1 LQRGIEGDFHNSE
14 SIMRFSVLA
23 SGSSG
28 NAYYVETEQACILVD
43 AGISCREIE
52 RRLELV
58 GVKAKKLDALI
69 ITHEHTDHIKGAGP
83 LARRFDLPV
92 YLNKKTFENGRKAL
106 GNLSRPVIFQ
116 TGQTMNIND
125 LCVETFTK
133 CHDASDP
140 FGLVISSN
148 GTRIGLSTD
157 LGKSTG
163 LVEDRLKG
171 CDALILEFNYDQEM
185 LEQGPYPLAIKRR
198 IKGSE
203 GHLSNKQ
210 AGDLLRVISK
220 ENLKYVVLA
229 HLSETNNQPDK
240 AHREAEEVLG
250 RCGLTEA
257 NILIGKQDEPGPM
270 IEV

>member
-1 LQRGIEGDFHNSE
+1 MQGSIEGDFKV
-14 SIMRFSVLA
+14 IKGKMRFSVLA

-28 NAYYVETEQACILVD
+28 NAYYVETENACVLVD

-83 LARRFDLPV
+83 LARRFNLPV
-92 YLNKKTFENGRKAL
+92 YVNKKTLENGRKAL
-106 GNLSRPVIFQ
+106 GNLSTPVIIQ
-116 TGQTMNIND
+116 TGQAININD

-133 CHDASDP
+133 CHDAADP
-140 FGLVISSN
+140 LGLVLSSN
-148 GTRIGLSTD
+148 GTKIGLSTD
-157 LGKSTG
+157 LGKSTR
-163 LVEDRLKG
+163 LMEDRLKG
-171 CDALILEFNYDQEM
+171 CDALILEFNYDKEM
-185 LEQGPYPLAIKRR
+185 LEQGPYPLHVKRR

-229 HLSETNNQPDK
+229 HLSETNNEPDK
-240 AHREAEEVLG
+240 ARRKAEAALD
-250 RCGLTEA
+250 RCGLTETD
-257 NILIGKQDEPGPM
+257 IFIGKPDEPVPM
-270 IEV
+270 IEL